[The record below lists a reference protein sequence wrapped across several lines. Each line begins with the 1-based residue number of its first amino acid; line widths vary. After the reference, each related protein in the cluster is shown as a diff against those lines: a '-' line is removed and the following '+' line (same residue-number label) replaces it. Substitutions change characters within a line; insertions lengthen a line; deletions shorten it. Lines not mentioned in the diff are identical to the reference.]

1 MMKSFSQS
9 DKYPLP
15 RFGKTSASPKSDAGF
30 QIWNREKLPLRPGVG
45 TIRIRKPA
53 IRRKYEQGFLEP
65 VEHVDFVGDESHSSQ
80 EQPTLARES
89 LPAKP
94 GVPFLSLL
102 DLASLNH

>member
-1 MMKSFSQS
+1 LSRGSSSRSLDAQSLSDCSQDCFMLQSFSQS
-9 DKYPLP
+9 YKYPFP

-65 VEHVDFVGDESHSSQ
+65 VEHVDFVGDESHSS
-80 EQPTLARES
+80 
-89 LPAKP
+89 
-94 GVPFLSLL
+94 
-102 DLASLNH
+102 